1 MSDIDIHAKE
11 CFSEAE
17 VFADA
22 FNYFIY
28 DGEQVIDPERLRPV
42 DTEVIGVPYGSDDN
56 GSPVQRYRDVLKS
69 LTAMEDD
76 SQIYLLLGI
85 EAQANDNYAMPV
97 RSMVYDALQ
106 YAKQVEETAKS
117 HRKNRPDRPISSGE
131 YLSGFYKDDRLVPVI
146 TLVIYLSP
154 DEWKGPRSLREML
167 STNDPRILRFVP
179 DYPINL
185 LCPAEKSEE
194 ELAAMQTELR
204 EIFLYLKYSRDRKRL
219 EETVRKYDG
228 FKSLDLK
235 AARLINA
242 VTGSGLKLDE
252 SKEEIDMCQAIVE
265 MRHEERQEGI
275 KEGIKEGIT
284 EGEHQKARRMVMGL
298 LKNGALSIDVIA
310 DIAEMSVSEVEAIR
324 AEMEA

>member
-11 CFSEAE
+11 CLSEAE

-42 DTEVIGVPYGSDDN
+42 DTEVIGVPYGSDDS

-106 YAKQVEETAKS
+106 YAKQVEEAAKS
-117 HRKNRPDRPISSGE
+117 HRRNRPDRTVSSGE

-167 STNDPRILRFVP
+167 LTNDPRILRFVP

-194 ELAAMQTELR
+194 ELNVMQTELR

-219 EETVRKYDG
+219 EEIIRKYDG
-228 FKSLDLK
+228 FRSLDLK

-252 SKEEIDMCQAIVE
+252 SKEEIDMCQAIME

-284 EGEHQKARRMVMGL
+284 EGEYQKARRMVMGL

-310 DIAEMSVSEVEAIR
+310 DIAEMPVSEVEAIR